1 MTAASD
7 QTRSGC
13 VRASSAS
20 ALSRRVS
27 EHPRRSTLRRMD
39 RRYDAYEVLGGLVG
53 KTIHTLTGRPN
64 TLVGIEGEWVRVGT
78 SRSPSG
84 TLVPIQWVQ
93 DVLDRLASHGEVE
106 INVDSVG
113 YRSAF
118 IGAALSTLEDAE
130 CSPSTMRVKRRD
142 Q

>member
-1 MTAASD
+1 
-7 QTRSGC
+7 
-13 VRASSAS
+13 
-20 ALSRRVS
+20 
-27 EHPRRSTLRRMD
+27 MD
-39 RRYDAYEVLGGLVG
+39 RRYDAHEVLEGLVG

-64 TLVGIEGEWVRVGT
+64 TVLGIEGDQVHVGT

-93 DVLDRLASHGEVE
+93 DALDRLGSDGDVE

-118 IGAALSTLEDAE
+118 IGAVLCTLQDADG
-130 CSPSTMRVKRRD
+130 SPSTMRVTRRD
-142 Q
+142 R